1 MEHKGLLQCDELYK
15 YILET
20 NVYPQEPEPL
30 KEIRALTASH
40 RLFFMGTSPDAGQ
53 MIEMLLKLT
62 GAKKTLELGVYT
74 GYSLLLTALTIP
86 EDGKIVAIDVNRE
99 FYEIGRPI
107 IGKAGV
113 EHKINFIESEA
124 ILALD
129 KLLEDDDNKGNFDYV
144 FVDADKVNYL
154 NYHEKVIKLV
164 KVNGIIFYDNTLWYG
179 SVAKSEDSVPEVLK
193 QGRISVLEFNKA
205 LVDDP
210 RVKIAMAPLGDGI
223 TICRRV
229 Y

>member
-1 MEHKGLLQCDELYK
+1 MENKGLLQSDELYK

-40 RLFFMGTSPDAGQ
+40 QLFFMGTSPDAGQ

-86 EDGKIVAIDVNRE
+86 EDGK
-99 FYEIGRPI
+99 P
-107 IGKAGV
+107 
-113 EHKINFIESEA
+113 
-124 ILALD
+124 
-129 KLLEDDDNKGNFDYV
+129 DNKGSFDYV
-144 FVDADKVNYL
+144 YVDADKINYL
-154 NYHEKVIKLV
+154 NYHEKVVKLV
-164 KVNGIIFYDNTLWYG
+164 KVNGIIVYDNTLWYG
-179 SVAKSEDSVPEVLK
+179 SVAKSEDLVPEVLK
-193 QGRISVLEFNKA
+193 QGRTSVLQFNKA
-205 LVDDP
+205 LATDP
-210 RVKIAMAPLGDGI
+210 RVKISMAPLGDGI

>member
-1 MEHKGLLQCDELYK
+1 MEHKGLLKSDELYK
-15 YILET
+15 YIMET

-40 RLFFMGTSPDAGQ
+40 QKFFMGSSPDAGQ

-62 GAKKTLELGVYT
+62 SAKKTLEIGVYT

-86 EDGKIVAIDVNRE
+86 EDGKIVAIDINRGY
-99 FYEIGRPI
+99 YEIGRPVI
-107 IGKAGV
+107 EKAGV
-113 EHKINFIESEA
+113 EHKIDFIQSDA
-124 ILALD
+124 IQALD
-129 KLLEDDDNKGNFDYV
+129 KLLED
-144 FVDADKVNYL
+144 
-154 NYHEKVIKLV
+154 
-164 KVNGIIFYDNTLWYG
+164 VNGIIVYDNTLWYG
-179 SVAKSEDSVPEVLK
+179 FVAKSEDSVPEVFK
-193 QGRISVLEFNKA
+193 KGRINILKFNKA

-210 RVKIAMAPLGDGI
+210 CVKISTAPLGDGI